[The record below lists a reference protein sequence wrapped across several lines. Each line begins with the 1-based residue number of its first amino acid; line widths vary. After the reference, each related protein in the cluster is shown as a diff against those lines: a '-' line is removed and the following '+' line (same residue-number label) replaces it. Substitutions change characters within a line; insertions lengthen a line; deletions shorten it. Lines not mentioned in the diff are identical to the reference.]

1 MNTNIMALTATAPK
15 TLRIQLSKLFGM
27 KDPVSIILPPCKE
40 NIFYRLS
47 SFVSL
52 EENFSEMLDCIR
64 KERDFFP
71 RTIIYCRTM
80 EDCSNLYLF
89 FQRKLGKDFTVPSGA
104 PPTLPKYRLVDMY
117 TSCTD
122 SEVKE
127 QIIDSFTKPDGILRI
142 VCATIAFGMGVDC
155 PNVRLVIHLGPPDD
169 TCRKLHTGNR
179 SCRNR

>member
-1 MNTNIMALTATAPK
+1 
-15 TLRIQLSKLFGM
+15 
-27 KDPVSIILPPCKE
+27 
-40 NIFYRLS
+40 
-47 SFVSL
+47 
-52 EENFSEMLDCIR
+52 
-64 KERDFFP
+64 
-71 RTIIYCRTM
+71 M

-89 FQRKLGKDFTVPSGA
+89 FQRKLGKDFTVPLGA

-169 TCRKLHTGNR
+169 TESYIQETGRAGRDEKHAEALLLLKKKFSQHVDDYMKAYCMSTCECRRFLLFDHMERYDPKKHNR
-179 SCRNR
+179 PPHKCCDLCFMNKQNK